1 MLTPTIALFSH
12 HPTPCNTPHTHTHT
26 HRSVSK
32 GLNPS
37 IGMQVTSQKLL
48 FCQKREREIHSLKL
62 QQMAARQ
69 KGTARGGPPA
79 GSHATAQAMF
89 TPSCT
94 LRFLSEALH
103 STGRHFAG
111 NPLDLMDNFRHSPLA
126 IRTESICLPW
136 SCLPPAFFHRCH
148 SLGKDRLLAK
158 RALVWGP
165 WTLASV
171 WTQVFSQSLIS
182 SIFLDL
188 HKQRCKSVY
197 SFKETRNLEERNHA
211 SNLQKCFFT
220 LSFCDFY
227 VFFIWYYIC
236 TYNFCQIIQFHLICL
251 LIFSL

>member
-1 MLTPTIALFSH
+1 
-12 HPTPCNTPHTHTHT
+12 
-26 HRSVSK
+26 
-32 GLNPS
+32 
-37 IGMQVTSQKLL
+37 
-48 FCQKREREIHSLKL
+48 
-62 QQMAARQ
+62 MAARQ
-69 KGTARGGPPA
+69 KGTAQGGPPA

-111 NPLDLMDNFRHSPLA
+111 NPLDLMDNCRHSPLA
-126 IRTESICLPW
+126 IRMESICLPW
-136 SCLPPAFFHRCH
+136 SCLPPAFSHRCH
-148 SLGKDRLLAK
+148 SLGKDKLLAK

-197 SFKETRNLEERNHA
+197 SFKETRNLEERKIK
-211 SNLQKCFFT
+211 SCLQ
-220 LSFCDFY
+220 LAE
-227 VFFIWYYIC
+227 VFFYSFLLWFFMSYLLF
-236 TYNFCQIIQFHLICL
+236 NIISYMYL
-251 LIFSL
+251 